1 MTSDRQKLVASA
13 NFLIQAEM
21 TLLGQPKEI
30 ATGMLNLKNVI
41 LKYIIKDRRLYSN
54 E

>member
-1 MTSDRQKLVASA
+1 MMSDRQKLVASA

-30 ATGMLNLKNVI
+30 ATGNVELEKCNI
-41 LKYIIKDRRLYSN
+41 TIYY
-54 E
+54 

>member
-30 ATGMLNLKNVI
+30 ATGMLIFRNII
-41 LKYIIKDRRLYSN
+41 LKHIIKIR
-54 E
+54 